1 MQVCELSSVQGPE
14 VGLFLFR
21 KVPHFRVLV
30 CGGDGTAGWVLD
42 AIEKQNFVSP
52 PAVAILP
59 AGTGNDLSR
68 VLNWGGGLGSV
79 ERQGGLSTVLQNI
92 EHAAVTVLDRW
103 KVSILNQQGKQLQSP
118 KYMNNYIGQSNSKPI
133 GEKTF
138 KALGFDIISIICEVA
153 NLRSSGL
160 FHLYSTYLMSVQ
172 SPLVLFATFVPQII
186 LL

>member
-14 VGLFLFR
+14 VGLVLFR

-59 AGTGNDLSR
+59 AGTGNDLAR

-103 KVSILNQQGKQLQSP
+103 KLSILNQQGKQLLPP
-118 KYMNNYIGQSNSKPI
+118 KYMNNYIGQLIFKSSRCKSSKLI
-133 GEKTF
+133 VK
-138 KALGFDIISIICEVA
+138 
-153 NLRSSGL
+153 
-160 FHLYSTYLMSVQ
+160 
-172 SPLVLFATFVPQII
+172 LFARLVVFEGSVAASFVFKTDVNSR
-186 LL
+186 LLYCCLQLLFRR

>member
-1 MQVCELSSVQGPE
+1 VQGPE

-42 AIEKQNFVSP
+42 AIEKQNFISP

-103 KVSILNQQGKQLQSP
+103 KVSILNQQGKQLQPP
-118 KYMNNYIGQSNSKPI
+118 KYMNNYIGQLNSKPL
-133 GEKTF
+133 GENLHSF
-138 KALGFDIISIICEVA
+138 AFDIISIICEVA
-153 NLRSSGL
+153 NRRSSGAVS
-160 FHLYSTYLMSVQ
+160 FVSR
-172 SPLVLFATFVPQII
+172 VL
-186 LL
+186 